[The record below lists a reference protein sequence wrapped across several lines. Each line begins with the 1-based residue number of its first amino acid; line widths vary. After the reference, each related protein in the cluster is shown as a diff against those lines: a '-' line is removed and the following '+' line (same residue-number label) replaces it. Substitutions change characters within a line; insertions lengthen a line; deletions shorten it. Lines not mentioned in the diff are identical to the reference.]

1 MSKSKATK
9 NGSTDKDTD
18 DVLVLE
24 LGNYEVQVY
33 APTVLIDGREIAGLN
48 KKGLL
53 KMQESVKK
61 IYDNEH
67 KKSEFN
73 ECEVVRSVLQGPIL
87 KRVEETGEVF
97 KDGEG
102 RVTFERFSID
112 DQRKRNR
119 LLSAIENLTKDKE
132 LKPGKSITIKCH
144 ATSDNDNRCKWDDL
158 VHVAEHMILYC
169 KDQTNPTAHIPDL
182 HDKYVDLKAA
192 AEAAIEKG
200 K

>member
-1 MSKSKATK
+1 MAKSKATK
-9 NGSTDKDTD
+9 NGSVDNDTD

-33 APTVLIDGREIAGLN
+33 TPTVLIDGREIAGLS

-53 KMQESVKK
+53 KMQESVKD
-61 IYDNEH
+61 IYDKNR

-73 ECEVVRSVLQGPIL
+73 ECETVKSVLQGPIVQ
-87 KRVEETGEVF
+87 RVEETGEVF
-97 KDGEG
+97 KDREG
-102 RVTFERFSID
+102 RMTFERFSID

-132 LKPGKSITIKCH
+132 LKPGKSIKIECH

-158 VHVAEHMILYC
+158 VHVAEHMIIFC
-169 KDQTNPTAHIPDL
+169 KDQTNPTAHIPAL

-192 AEAAIEKG
+192 AEAAIEKR

>member
-1 MSKSKATK
+1 MAKNSATK
-9 NGSTDKDTD
+9 TGSTDDNTD

-33 APTVLIDGREIAGLN
+33 TPTILIDGREIAGLS

-61 IYDNEH
+61 IYDNET

-73 ECEVVRSVLQGPIL
+73 ECETVKSILQGPIL
-87 KRVEETGEVF
+87 KRIEETGEVA
-97 KDGEG
+97 KDKDG

-119 LLSAIENLTKDKE
+119 LLSAIEDLTKDKA
-132 LKPGKSITIKCH
+132 LKPGKSIKINFH
-144 ATSDNDNRCKWDDL
+144 ATSDNDGRCKWDDL